1 MVAIVVAAFLT
12 FSPVA
17 SSLRRHRGAEQGCL
31 PAPRSSSYDEGALAP
46 PHGRKRLGQDFHL
59 QAWPVSPGRY
69 SRLRDRT
76 RGLVSD
82 QGLTLAPGAVER
94 ANLTGRRQ
102 ELGRT
107 LDKETPAMEY
117 LVTMTTHVP
126 AGTSEETVQ
135 ATRDK
140 EAARSRQLA
149 AQGHLLRLWRPPL
162 QPGEWRSLGLFA
174 AQDRTELEA
183 VLKSM
188 PLRVWRM
195 DEVTPLLPHPNDP
208 ATGGTSP
215 RQDAELSSAPT
226 NGGTKEFLTTFN
238 IDIPDGTPRQ
248 SVDDTEASE
257 AKAADELAQQG
268 HLIRLWT
275 LASQDGHGRALGL
288 WRSQDEAGMK
298 AILDGLP
305 LSGWMTV
312 DITPL
317 TPHPSDPA
325 LASNHGRD

>member
-1 MVAIVVAAFLT
+1 
-12 FSPVA
+12 
-17 SSLRRHRGAEQGCL
+17 
-31 PAPRSSSYDEGALAP
+31 
-46 PHGRKRLGQDFHL
+46 
-59 QAWPVSPGRY
+59 
-69 SRLRDRT
+69 
-76 RGLVSD
+76 
-82 QGLTLAPGAVER
+82 
-94 ANLTGRRQ
+94 
-102 ELGRT
+102 
-107 LDKETPAMEY
+107 MEY

-162 QPGEWRSLGLFA
+162 RPGEWRSLGLFA
-174 AQDRTELEA
+174 AEDRTELEA

-208 ATGGTSP
+208 PTGGTSP
-215 RQDAELSSAPT
+215 GQDAGLSAPT

-248 SVDDTEASE
+248 SVEDTEASE
-257 AKAADELAQQG
+257 AKAAGELAQQG

-325 LASNHGRD
+325 LASSHGRD